1 MSLVDLII
9 SAIFAFVIGTV
20 AVKLVPYSMPGSW
33 AGALVAGYIGAW
45 IGPLLFGT
53 WGPMVAGFSLVP
65 DLIGAI
71 IVAFFVGIIA
81 KSF

>member
-1 MSLVDLII
+1 MSVVDLII
-9 SAIFAFVIGTV
+9 SAIIAFVIGTV
-20 AVKLVPYSMPGSW
+20 AVKLVPYRMPGSW
-33 AGALVAGYIGAW
+33 AGALIAGYIGAW
-45 IGPLLFGT
+45 IGPLLLGT

-71 IVAFFVGIIA
+71 IVAFIVGIIA